1 MKEVSWLDYDN
12 DTLENITITR
22 DSRSTFSIEK
32 GLDRYK
38 RY

>member
-12 DTLENITITR
+12 DTLENVTITR
-22 DSRSTFSIEK
+22 DSRSTFFLEG

>member
-1 MKEVSWLDYDN
+1 MKEVSWLDYGN
-12 DTLENITITR
+12 GSLENLTITR
-22 DSRSTFSIEK
+22 DSRSTFDIEK